1 MNTQLLNKVASVL
14 EAMADEYDARAKADS
29 DKIASVK
36 ASMISPIIEKVSL
49 STGEDEDAVRAKLSS
64 VDTDLLGII
73 SKLASEESP
82 VELGGPNRNKTASAG
97 QSSDVADKRFLAWLS
112 S

>member
-1 MNTQLLNKVASVL
+1 M
-14 EAMADEYDARAKADS
+14 
-29 DKIASVK
+29 
-36 ASMISPIIEKVSL
+36 
-49 STGEDEDAVRAKLSS
+49 
-64 VDTDLLGII
+64 I